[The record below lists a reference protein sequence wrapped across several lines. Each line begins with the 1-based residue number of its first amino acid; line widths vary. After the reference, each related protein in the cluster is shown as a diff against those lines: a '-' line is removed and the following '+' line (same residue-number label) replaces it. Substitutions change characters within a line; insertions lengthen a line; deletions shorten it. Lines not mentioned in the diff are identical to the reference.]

1 MSVTDLRFV
10 DDVLARRQLRRDV
23 ALNVPH
29 WLIVHRVLARTDLLS
44 VMPERLVAA
53 ITGTE
58 VVARDLPFASEPFD
72 WELYWH
78 RRHDGN
84 RAITWLRNI
93 IRAACRSSG

>member
-1 MSVTDLRFV
+1 
-10 DDVLARRQLRRDV
+10 
-23 ALNVPH
+23 
-29 WLIVHRVLARTDLLS
+29 
-44 VMPERLVAA
+44 MPERLVAA

-84 RAITWLRNI
+84 RAIAWLRDI
-93 IRAACRSSG
+93 IREACRSIG